1 MIQLIIYTSILRIIV
16 ECFSS
21 LEIPSNLDAAGVEAR
36 ELLEGTGREVDTAR
50 SAAGAKVD
58 NGCVDESALV
68 CMNFCQ

>member
-1 MIQLIIYTSILRIIV
+1 M
-16 ECFSS
+16 FS
-21 LEIPSNLDAAGVEAR
+21 LEIPSDLDAAGVEAR

-58 NGCVDESALV
+58 NGGVDESALV

>member
-36 ELLEGTGREVDTAR
+36 ELLKGTGREVDTAR
-50 SAAGAKVD
+50 GATRAEVHDRRIDKL
-58 NGCVDESALV
+58 ALV
-68 CMNFCQ
+68 